1 MIEYTKRVVV
11 VLLSMVT
18 VACTQPTAYETD
30 IAYSDSWFACE
41 ARFECVAVYDAFCK
55 FVGVNKKYTLIYQ
68 DWSYQEVRSEGESAV
83 CPSPMMHTEGAGCRK
98 GRCVYPFG
106 LEDYVEDPKSE
117 E

>member
-1 MIEYTKRVVV
+1 MRIVVV
-11 VLLSMVT
+11 FFALLAIGCS
-18 VACTQPTAYETD
+18 QPPPYETE
-30 IAYSDSWFACE
+30 IRYSESWFACE

-55 FVGVNKKYTLIYQ
+55 FVAVNSKYTLVYQ
-68 DWSYQEVRSEGESAV
+68 DWSRQEVTREGESAV
-83 CPSPMMHTEGAGCRK
+83 CPRPGMLPGGAGCRK